1 MGRFV
6 SNVEKNTVYFDCS
19 DCSLFNICPDN
30 QCSKADYCGT
40 AIDGV
45 TLLGNIIVGQ

>member
-6 SNVEKNTVYFDCS
+6 NNVEKNTVYFVCS
-19 DCSLFNICPDN
+19 DCSLLNICPDN